1 MRIKPAAQ
9 PGSAG
14 QMLESQQLRMGAV
27 FLVGFMGAG
36 KSSVGR
42 VLAHK
47 LAWIFADVDERIQT
61 REGRTITQI
70 FEEAGEGG
78 FRTIETA
85 VLKEVLSELSLSP
98 RVIAL
103 GGGAFVQ
110 PENIALL
117 REVGG
122 HTVYLHAPVE
132 ELFRRCREQQIERPL
147 QRNFEQFRAL
157 HERRR
162 PYYLKAEWHIDTS
175 GKNIQTV
182 AAELAQTL
190 GLHKNR
196 TALKER

>member
-1 MRIKPAAQ
+1 MRIKPAAE

-14 QMLESQQLRMGAV
+14 RMLESQQRGRGAV

-36 KSSVGR
+36 KSTVGR
-42 VLAHK
+42 VLAQQ
-47 LAWIFADVDERIQT
+47 LGWIFADLDERIQT
-61 REGRTITQI
+61 REGRTIPQI
-70 FEEAGEGG
+70 FEQAGEGG

-85 VLKEVLSELSLSP
+85 ILKEVLSELSLSP
-98 RVIAL
+98 AVIAL

-117 REVGG
+117 REIGG
-122 HTVYLHAPVE
+122 PAVYLHAPVE

-147 QRNFEQFRAL
+147 RRNFEQFRAL
-157 HERRR
+157 HELRR
-162 PYYLKAEWHIDTS
+162 PYYLKAEWHIDTN

-190 GLHKNR
+190 GIHKNR